1 MRVKAA
7 RRAGGSAAG
16 YLLFDDIP
24 DGSSVGFI
32 WLPFEIE
39 LD

>member
-7 RRAGGSAAG
+7 RRAGGSAVG
-16 YLLFDDIP
+16 YLLFDNIP
-24 DGSSVGFI
+24 GRSSVGFV
-32 WLPFEIE
+32 WLPFEIG